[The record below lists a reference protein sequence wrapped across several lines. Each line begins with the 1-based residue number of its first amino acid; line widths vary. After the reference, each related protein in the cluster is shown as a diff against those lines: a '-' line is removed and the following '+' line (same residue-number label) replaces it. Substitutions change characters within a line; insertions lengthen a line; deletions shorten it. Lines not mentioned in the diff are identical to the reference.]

1 MKETSILFIGNSFT
15 YFSDMPHSIF
25 AKICES
31 ANVPASVES
40 ITTGGYKL
48 VDFCNPEDE
57 FGKQVY
63 KAFETK
69 KYDIVILQEQSMN
82 AIVGYDEFF
91 DGVKKLSDMAQAGG
105 AKVYLYSTWGY
116 KEGYELL
123 PLCGKSTREMAEKM
137 YAAYSKA
144 ANDVGGFTA
153 PVGNAFL
160 DVYENTPSINLYD
173 NDLYHPALYGSI
185 LAAWV
190 IFASIFNI
198 NPNEVNY
205 DCNISAEENQIL
217 KDAATKAVF
226 GK

>member
-1 MKETSILFIGNSFT
+1 MKKTSILFIGNSFT
-15 YFSDMPHSIF
+15 YFSDMPHAIF
-25 AKICES
+25 AKICD
-31 ANVPASVES
+31 ATNVPVFVES
-40 ITTGGYKL
+40 VTTGGYKL
-48 VDFCNPEDE
+48 VDFCNSEDE

-82 AIVGYDEFF
+82 AITGYDEFF
-91 DGVKKLSDMAQAGG
+91 HGVETLANMAKNNG

-144 ANDVGGFTA
+144 ANDVGGYVA

-160 DVYENTPSINLYD
+160 DVYENCESINLYD
-173 NDLYHPALYGSI
+173 NDLYHPSLYGSI
-185 LAAWV
+185 VAAWV
-190 IFASIFNI
+190 IFSTIFGI
-198 NPNEVNY
+198 SPEKVNY
-205 DCNISAEENQIL
+205 NCNISDEECNVL
-217 KDAATKAVF
+217 KKAAHIAVF

>member
-25 AKICES
+25 AKICDAAEIP
-31 ANVPASVES
+31 VSVDS
-40 ITTGGYKL
+40 VTTGGYKL
-48 VDFCNPEDE
+48 VDFCNIEDE

-82 AIVGYDEFF
+82 AITGYDEFF
-91 DGVKKLSDMAQAGG
+91 QGVKTLSTMAQNNG

-137 YAAYSKA
+137 YSAYSKA
-144 ANDVGGFTA
+144 ASDVDALVA

-160 DVYENTPSINLYD
+160 DIYENTPSINLYD
-173 NDLYHPALYGSI
+173 NDLYHPALFGSV

-190 IFASIFNI
+190 IFSSIFGVKANS
-198 NPNEVNY
+198 VNF
-205 DCNISAEENQIL
+205 DCNLTAEESCIL
-217 KDAATKAVF
+217 KKASDLAVF

>member
-25 AKICES
+25 AKICEA
-31 ANVPASVES
+31 ANVPVNVES

-48 VDFCNPEDE
+48 VDFCNPDDE
-57 FGKQVY
+57 FGKKVY
-63 KAFETK
+63 ESLGEKA
-69 KYDIVILQEQSMN
+69 YDIVILQEQSMN
-82 AIVGYDEFF
+82 AITGYDEFF
-91 DGVKKLSDMAQAGG
+91 DGVKKLSSMAQAKGS
-105 AKVYLYSTWGY
+105 KVYLYSTWGY

-144 ANDVGGFTA
+144 AKDVNGFVA

-160 DVYENTPSINLYD
+160 DIYENNKDINLYD
-173 NDLYHPALYGSI
+173 NDLYHPALFGSI

-190 IFASIFNI
+190 IFSSIFNI
-198 NPNEVNY
+198 KPTDVNY
-205 DCNISAEENQIL
+205 DCNISKTESDAL
-217 KDAATKAVF
+217 KNAALNAVF
-226 GK
+226 VK